1 MFKKN
6 ANRPPMLIHLKKV
19 QGGYK
24 VTPNE
29 GHALFQVKRI
39 IRTMYRRICLF
50 SQLISHLSQ
59 VLEPNKM
66 EQFQAQ

>member
-6 ANRPPMLIHLKKV
+6 ANRPPMVVNLKRV

-24 VTPNE
+24 VNPNE

-39 IRTMYRRICLF
+39 IRTMYRRTSGHTQPTWL
-50 SQLISHLSQ
+50 LSR
-59 VLEPNKM
+59 V
-66 EQFQAQ
+66 